1 MQRVALCE
9 RNRTCRDATGNMY
22 MPTAFPAS
30 SQHKPEDQKLNIRV
44 RTMRNEAQEM
54 QLECSRVKRIGGSVY
69 HVYRDVEVL
78 ARELLK
84 YVDILMQWKVLI

>member
-1 MQRVALCE
+1 MQQVALCA
-9 RNRTCRDATGNMY
+9 RNGACRDATGDMY
-22 MPTAFPAS
+22 MLTAGPAS

-54 QLECSRVKRIGGSVY
+54 QLECSHVKRIGGNVY

-84 YVDILMQWKVLI
+84 YVDILMQWNVLI